1 MSGGDGTSFTIT
13 ELGGDKRV
21 MRLSG
26 GALPYRPFELKT
38 QQRIEL
44 SWLPGNPQATSTILG
59 PSEGPSTINGYW
71 KDIKLS
77 DVSGSMSAI
86 MVDNQAI
93 ADAFTAHKIADSF
106 CRSGQLVE
114 VAWFG
119 ITRHGHLKEID
130 WRWHNAHD
138 VEWVFHFEW
147 ISRGEPQAPAV
158 FVQSAQVQ
166 TIGSTFRQSF
176 DNVMNVPPPSFNL
189 HFDVFNSL
197 TSMVASIDASITSI
211 EGSIATFVRTAA
223 TTPAIVMK
231 NLITTCNSVLSN
243 TQTMID
249 YLRTLAPSAIIYGT
263 LVQDMDLAERLSTQA
278 WIRQV
283 LAQLQE
289 LKRVVVEQQD
299 QLIDNVSGDIHGRYY
314 VKAGQDLRDVSQ
326 AFYGTPFEWRRIML
340 FNQLQS
346 SMVDPGTLVLVPK
359 INPSDLQL
367 VQP

>member
-1 MSGGDGTSFTIT
+1 MAGGDGTSFTIT
-13 ELGGDKRV
+13 ELGGEKREL
-21 MRLSG
+21 RLSG

-38 QQRIEL
+38 QQRLEL

-59 PSEGPSTINGYW
+59 PSEGPTSINGYW
-71 KDIKLS
+71 KDIKFS
-77 DVSGSMSAI
+77 DVSGSKSPF

-93 ADAFTAHKIADSF
+93 ADVFTAHKIADSF
-106 CRSGQLVE
+106 CRAGQLLE

-138 VEWVFHFEW
+138 VEWVMNFEW

-166 TIGSTFRQSF
+166 TIGSNFRQAF
-176 DNVMNVPPPSFNL
+176 DNVVNIPSPSFNM
-189 HFDVFNSL
+189 HYDVFETL
-197 TSMVASIDASITSI
+197 TTMTANISSSIFSI
-211 EGSIATFVRTAA
+211 ENSIATFVQTAS
-223 TTPAIVMK
+223 TTPSIVMK
-231 NLITTCNSVLSN
+231 NIVATCNSVVSN
-243 TQTMID
+243 TQTMIS
-249 YLRTLAPSAIIYGT
+249 YLRTMPPSELVYGT
-263 LVQDMDLAERLSTQA
+263 LVQDLSYAERLATQS

-283 LAQLQE
+283 LTQLQE
-289 LKRVVVEQQD
+289 LKRIVIEQQD
-299 QLIDNVSGDIHGRYY
+299 QLIDNFSGDIKGRYF

-326 AFYGTPFEWRRIML
+326 IFYGTPFEWRRIML

-346 SMVDPGTLVLVPK
+346 SMVETGTLVLVPK

-367 VQP
+367 IQP